1 MLFRKGRSTMMI
13 EERPRSDDDSDDGL
27 PEDGSVEPMED
38 ANPAGIAG
46 SGDTRRTVD
55 GSGDTR

>member
-1 MLFRKGRSTMMI
+1 MMI